1 MAGAVPSSSLR
12 ISPVD
17 RRGRKI
23 DPAVLAA
30 AEEILPRAVA
40 HGTKLLGDLAVIA
53 NLLEETAAVVSR
65 RLQSDPSLILN
76 LPGYLLICFV
86 RKVNRVKSRQVV
98 TVSVSQAAQPNV
110 AWADPSEQLYTKI
123 LLDEFLVR
131 CDFITRDMA
140 SRRMAGYSWE
150 EIGRVHGMSGHAAEI
165 RVRYVFQQVR
175 GKLKI

>member
-1 MAGAVPSSSLR
+1 MAGAVPSSSFR

-17 RRGRKI
+17 RLGRKI

-30 AEEILPRAVA
+30 CKEILPRAVA
-40 HGTKLLGDLAVIA
+40 HGIKVLGDLAVIA
-53 NLLEETAAVVSR
+53 NLLEEAAAVVSR
-65 RLQSDPSLILN
+65 KLQSDPSLILN
-76 LPGYLLICFV
+76 VPGYLLVCFV

-98 TVSVSQAAQPNV
+98 TVSMSTAVRPDV

-150 EIGRVHGMSGHAAEI
+150 EIGKAHGMSAHAAEI

>member
-1 MAGAVPSSSLR
+1 MAGAVPSSSFR

-17 RRGRKI
+17 RLGRKI

-65 RLQSDPSLILN
+65 RLQSDSSLILN

-98 TVSVSQAAQPNV
+98 TVRIPEAVRPNV
-110 AWADPSEQLYTKI
+110 AGADPSDQLYTKI
-123 LLDEFLVR
+123 LLDEFLAR

-140 SRRMAGYSWE
+140 SRRMAGFSWE
-150 EIGRVHGMSGHAAEI
+150 EIGRVHGMSAYAAEQ
-165 RVRYVFQQVR
+165 RVWCVFQQAR